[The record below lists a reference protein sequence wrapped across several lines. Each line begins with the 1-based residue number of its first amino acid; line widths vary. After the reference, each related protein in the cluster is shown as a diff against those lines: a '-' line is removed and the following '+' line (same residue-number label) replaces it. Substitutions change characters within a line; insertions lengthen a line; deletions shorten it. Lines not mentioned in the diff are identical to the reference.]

1 MKKVELSLQ
10 ERRRGRKRPSLMVK
24 KDGMILNK
32 VMNDIVDIRKPLD
45 ILKNALLDS
54 CPGNHLDVLE
64 KWFVNLDQRL
74 LVAQTDITNIA
85 YLKNECAKEINEVI
99 HSRRDVREISNIV
112 SVYSFAINE
121 LKKLS
126 GVGFENLAPDW
137 ATAFYDSAKDSSD
150 EEIQVLW
157 GKFLAGEIAHHGK
170 FYKRTLSILKNM
182 ESIEA
187 KHFVELVP
195 LLIAKETVPVF
206 IFQNN
211 EFFQYNDLQTLMDCG
226 IVNSSEGTSTYKT
239 LGDMKISGFNLVA
252 LNNDVNEISIDSF
265 SLTDAGLQLCQL
277 IDCNHANEN
286 YVKQLAERLSRSQ
299 GKVIGYKKF
308 E

>member
-1 MKKVELSLQ
+1 M
-10 ERRRGRKRPSLMVK
+10 G
-24 KDGMILNK
+24 
-32 VMNDIVDIRKPLD
+32 DIVDIRKPLD

-54 CPGNHLDVLE
+54 CPSSHLNVLE
-64 KWFVNLDQRL
+64 KWFVSLDQRL
-74 LVAQTDITNIA
+74 LIAQNDITNIA

-121 LKKLS
+121 LKKLP
-126 GVGFENLAPDW
+126 GVDSENLDSDW

-157 GKFLAGEIAHHGK
+157 GKILAGEIAHHGK

-182 ESIEA
+182 ESVEA

-195 LLIAKETVPVF
+195 LLITKETVPVF
-206 IFQNN
+206 IFQDN
-211 EFFQYNDLQTLMDCG
+211 EFFQYNDLLTLMDCG
-226 IVNSSEGTSTYKT
+226 IVNSSEGTFSYKK
-239 LGDMKISGFNLVA
+239 LSDMKISGFNLVA

-277 IDCNHANEN
+277 IDCNNADEN

-299 GKVIGYKKF
+299 GKGIGYKKL

>member
-1 MKKVELSLQ
+1 
-10 ERRRGRKRPSLMVK
+10 MVK

-121 LKKLS
+121 FKKLS

-157 GKFLAGEIAHHGK
+157 GKILAGEIAHHGK

-187 KHFVELVP
+187 EHFVELVP

-211 EFFQYNDLQTLMDCG
+211 EFFQYNDLRTLMDCG
-226 IVNSSEGTSTYKT
+226 IVNSSEGTSTYK
-239 LGDMKISGFNLVA
+239 LDDMKISGFNLVA

-277 IDCNHANEN
+277 IDCNYADEN

>member
-1 MKKVELSLQ
+1 M
-10 ERRRGRKRPSLMVK
+10 G
-24 KDGMILNK
+24 
-32 VMNDIVDIRKPLD
+32 DIVDIRKPLD

-54 CPGNHLDVLE
+54 CPSSHLNVLE

-74 LVAQTDITNIA
+74 LVVQTDITNIA

-121 LKKLS
+121 LTKLS
-126 GVGFENLAPDW
+126 GAEFENLAPDW

-157 GKFLAGEIAHHGK
+157 GKILAGEIAHHGK

-182 ESIEA
+182 ESVEA

-206 IFQNN
+206 IFQDN

-226 IVNSSEGTSTYKT
+226 IVNSSAGTYSYKK
-239 LGDMKISGFNLVA
+239 LSDMEISGFNLVS
-252 LNNDVNEISIDSF
+252 LNNGVKEISIDSF

-277 IDCNHANEN
+277 IECNHADEN
-286 YVKQLAERLSRSQ
+286 YVKQLAEHLSRRH
-299 GKVIGYKKF
+299 GKEIGYKKL

>member
-1 MKKVELSLQ
+1 M
-10 ERRRGRKRPSLMVK
+10 
-24 KDGMILNK
+24 
-32 VMNDIVDIRKPLD
+32 
-45 ILKNALLDS
+45 
-54 CPGNHLDVLE
+54 LDV
-64 KWFVNLDQRL
+64 
-74 LVAQTDITNIA
+74 QTDKSNIA

-99 HSRRDVREISNIV
+99 HARRDVREISNVV

-157 GKFLAGEIAHHGK
+157 GKILAGEIVHRGK
-170 FYKRTLSILKNM
+170 FYKRTLSVLKNM
-182 ESIEA
+182 ESEEA

-195 LLIAKETVPVF
+195 LLIAKESVPEF
-206 IFQNN
+206 IFLNN
-211 EFFQYNDLQTLMDCG
+211 EFFQYNDLQKLMDCG
-226 IVNSSEGTSTYKT
+226 IVNSSDGTSSYK
-239 LGDMKISGFNLVA
+239 LSDIKISGFNLVA
-252 LNNDVNEISIDSF
+252 LNNDVNEIYIDCF

-277 IDCNHANEN
+277 IDCNHADEN
-286 YVKQLAERLSRSQ
+286 YVKQLAERLSRRN
-299 GKVIGYKKF
+299 GKEIGYKKL

>member
-1 MKKVELSLQ
+1 M
-10 ERRRGRKRPSLMVK
+10 
-24 KDGMILNK
+24 
-32 VMNDIVDIRKPLD
+32 
-45 ILKNALLDS
+45 
-54 CPGNHLDVLE
+54 
-64 KWFVNLDQRL
+64 
-74 LVAQTDITNIA
+74 
-85 YLKNECAKEINEVI
+85 I
-99 HSRRDVREISNIV
+99 HSRRDVREISNVV

-121 LKKLS
+121 LKKLP
-126 GVGFENLAPDW
+126 GEECKDLDPDW

-157 GKFLAGEIAHHGK
+157 GKILAGEIAHHGK

-195 LLIAKETVPVF
+195 LLIAKETVPVY

-211 EFFQYNDLQTLMDCG
+211 EFFQYNDLRTLMDCG
-226 IVNSSEGTSTYKT
+226 IVNSSEGTSTYK
-239 LGDMKISGFNLVA
+239 LDDMKISGFNLVA

-277 IDCNHANEN
+277 IDCNHADEN

>member
-1 MKKVELSLQ
+1 M
-10 ERRRGRKRPSLMVK
+10 G
-24 KDGMILNK
+24 
-32 VMNDIVDIRKPLD
+32 DIVDIRKPLD

-54 CPGNHLDVLE
+54 CPSSHLNVLE
-64 KWFVNLDQRL
+64 KWFVSLEQRL
-74 LVAQTDITNIA
+74 LIAQNDITNIA

-121 LKKLS
+121 LKKLP
-126 GVGFENLAPDW
+126 GVDGENLDPDW

-157 GKFLAGEIAHHGK
+157 GKILAGEIAHHGK

-182 ESIEA
+182 ESVEA

-195 LLIAKETVPVF
+195 LLITKETVPVF
-206 IFQNN
+206 IFQDN
-211 EFFQYNDLQTLMDCG
+211 EFFQYNDLLTLMDCG
-226 IVNSSEGTSTYKT
+226 IVNSSEGTFSYKK
-239 LGDMKISGFNLVA
+239 LSDMKISGFNLVA

-277 IDCNHANEN
+277 IDCNNADEN

-299 GKVIGYKKF
+299 GKGIGYKKL

>member
-1 MKKVELSLQ
+1 
-10 ERRRGRKRPSLMVK
+10 MVK

-126 GVGFENLAPDW
+126 GVGFENLTPDW

-157 GKFLAGEIAHHGK
+157 GKILAGEIAHHGK

-195 LLIAKETVPVF
+195 LLIAKETVLVF

-226 IVNSSEGTSTYKT
+226 IVNSSEGTSTYKM

-277 IDCNHANEN
+277 IDCNHADEN
-286 YVKQLAERLSRSQ
+286 YVKQLAE
-299 GKVIGYKKF
+299 
-308 E
+308 

>member
-1 MKKVELSLQ
+1 
-10 ERRRGRKRPSLMVK
+10 
-24 KDGMILNK
+24 
-32 VMNDIVDIRKPLD
+32 
-45 ILKNALLDS
+45 
-54 CPGNHLDVLE
+54 
-64 KWFVNLDQRL
+64 
-74 LVAQTDITNIA
+74 
-85 YLKNECAKEINEVI
+85 
-99 HSRRDVREISNIV
+99 
-112 SVYSFAINE
+112 
-121 LKKLS
+121 
-126 GVGFENLAPDW
+126 
-137 ATAFYDSAKDSSD
+137 
-150 EEIQVLW
+150 
-157 GKFLAGEIAHHGK
+157 
-170 FYKRTLSILKNM
+170 M
-182 ESIEA
+182 ESVEA

-206 IFQNN
+206 IFQDN

-277 IDCNHANEN
+277 IDCNHADEN

-299 GKVIGYKKF
+299 GKGIGYKKL

>member
-1 MKKVELSLQ
+1 
-10 ERRRGRKRPSLMVK
+10 
-24 KDGMILNK
+24 
-32 VMNDIVDIRKPLD
+32 MNDIVDIRKPLD

-99 HSRRDVREISNIV
+99 HSRRDVREISNVV
-112 SVYSFAINE
+112 SVCSFAINE
-121 LKKLS
+121 LKKLP
-126 GVGFENLAPDW
+126 GEECKDLDPDW

-157 GKFLAGEIAHHGK
+157 GKILAGEIVHRGK
-170 FYKRTLSILKNM
+170 FYKRTLSVLKNM
-182 ESIEA
+182 ESKEA

-195 LLIAKETVPVF
+195 LLIAKESAPEF
-206 IFQNN
+206 IFLNN
-211 EFFQYNDLQTLMDCG
+211 EFFQYNVLRTLMDCG
-226 IVNSSEGTSTYKT
+226 IVNSSDGLYTYTGLDQVKLPGFKLVSKNYDVKELQIEG
-239 LGDMKISGFNLVA
+239 FA
-252 LNNDVNEISIDSF
+252 
-265 SLTDAGLQLCQL
+265 LTDAGLQLCQL
-277 IDCNHANEN
+277 VECNYADEN
-286 YVKQLAERLSRSQ
+286 YVKQLVDRLSRRNNKEIS
-299 GKVIGYKKF
+299 YKKL

>member
-1 MKKVELSLQ
+1 M
-10 ERRRGRKRPSLMVK
+10 G
-24 KDGMILNK
+24 
-32 VMNDIVDIRKPLD
+32 DIVDIRKPLD

-54 CPGNHLDVLE
+54 CPSSHLNVLE
-64 KWFVNLDQRL
+64 KWFVSLDQRL
-74 LVAQTDITNIA
+74 LVAQNDVTNIA
-85 YLKNECAKEINEVI
+85 YLKCECAKEINKEI
-99 HSRRDVREISNIV
+99 QSRRDVREISNIV

-157 GKFLAGEIAHHGK
+157 GKILVGEIAHHGK

-182 ESIEA
+182 ESVEA

-195 LLIAKETVPVF
+195 LLITKETVPVF
-206 IFQNN
+206 IFQDN
-211 EFFQYNDLQTLMDCG
+211 EFFQYNDLLTLMDCG
-226 IVNSSEGTSTYKT
+226 IVNSSDGLYTYTGLDQVK
-239 LGDMKISGFNLVA
+239 LPGFKLVSK
-252 LNNDVNEISIDSF
+252 NNDVKELQLEGF
-265 SLTDAGLQLCQL
+265 ALTDAGLQLCQL
-277 IDCNHANEN
+277 IECNYADEN
-286 YVKQLAERLSRSQ
+286 YVKQLVDRLSRRNNKEIS
-299 GKVIGYKKF
+299 YKKL